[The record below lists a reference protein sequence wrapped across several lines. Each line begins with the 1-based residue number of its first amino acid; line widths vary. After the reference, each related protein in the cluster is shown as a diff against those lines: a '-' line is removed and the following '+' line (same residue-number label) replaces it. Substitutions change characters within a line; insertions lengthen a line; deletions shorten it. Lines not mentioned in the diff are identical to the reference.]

1 MTAPDKNIRVLVV
14 DDSALM
20 RKMVGDIISG
30 TPGLEL
36 AGTASDGLE
45 CLAQV
50 KKLKPDVVT
59 LDIEMPVMDGLKAL
73 ARLMSETPVA
83 VLILSAHAVEGAE
96 ATLLALELGAVD
108 FVTKPSGSI
117 SLDIEKVRQQLVEK
131 VFMAAGVD
139 LEKLKSRRPPRKTE
153 PAASPSHPQPHSQK
167 IIVIGSST
175 GGTRALAEIIPKLP
189 GNLNAGLIL
198 IQHMPVG
205 FTKSLAE
212 RLSSRSRIMVQE
224 AREGDVVKPGL
235 ALLAPADYHLTVDAS
250 GQNILLNQDPP
261 RFGVR
266 PSVDVTMES
275 LAANARVPLVGV
287 ILTGMGHDG
296 AKGMAAVKRQGGH
309 TIAEDRSTCV
319 VFGMPKSA
327 IETGMVDLVLPL
339 PQIPQ
344 AIVSACS

>member
-1 MTAPDKNIRVLVV
+1 MTSDKKIRVLVV

-20 RKMVGDIISG
+20 RKMVGDIIST

-45 CLAQV
+45 CLDQV
-50 KKLKPDVVT
+50 KQLRPDVVT

-83 VLILSAHAVEGAE
+83 VLILSAHAVEGAG

-139 LEKLKSRRPPRKTE
+139 LDKLKNQRRKKTE
-153 PAASPSHPQPHSQK
+153 PAAVHQPFAQGQK
-167 IIVIGSST
+167 IVAIGSST

-235 ALLAPADYHLTVDAS
+235 ALLVPADYHLTMDAS

-296 AKGMAAVKRQGGH
+296 AKGMTAIKRQGGH

-339 PQIPQ
+339 HQIPQ
-344 AIVSACS
+344 AIVTACS